1 MNIESKR
8 LNLFPISNDEI
19 RHLIENETIEELQQA
34 YGEMLQGCHDHPEKR
49 MWYAVWFMELKENP
63 GTIVGDFCFKGVG
76 DDGTVEIGYGLREG
90 FCGNGYMTEAL
101 LSVSEWA
108 LKQDGVK
115 KIIAETTDENE
126 ASKKV
131 LQRAGF
137 RFSGN
142 YGEEGPIYYKS
153 TDKFHHV
160 QMDGGHGAKF
170 FVNLQMEIN
179 KL

>member
-8 LNLFPISNDEI
+8 LNLFPISNDEM
-19 RHLIENETIEELQQA
+19 RDLIENETIEELRQA
-34 YGEMLQGCHDHPEKR
+34 YGEMLQGCLDHPEKR

-76 DDGTVEIGYGLREG
+76 NDGTVEIGYGLREG

-101 LSVSEWA
+101 LSISEWA

-115 KIIAETTDENE
+115 KVIAETTEENE

-137 RFSGN
+137 LFQDNMARKAPFITN
-142 YGEEGPIYYKS
+142 
-153 TDKFHHV
+153 
-160 QMDGGHGAKF
+160 QMD
-170 FVNLQMEIN
+170 NIMP
-179 KL
+179 